1 MATLIHPTAVIHPGA
16 TLHPSVQVE
25 PYAVIGEKVTIG
37 PDTIVGAHAVI
48 DGWTEIGARNH
59 IFPGAAIGLAS
70 QDKKYDGSD
79 SLVKI
84 GDDNRIREF
93 VTINCA
99 TYADEVTVIGDRN
112 LIMAYT
118 HVAHNCIIENQV
130 VITNAVSLG
139 GHVHIESEARVG
151 GMSGIHQG
159 VRIGRLAMVGGMS
172 RVTRDVPPYMLVEGN
187 AARVRSLNLV
197 GLKRAGVMELE
208 EGKVFQSLRHA
219 FRLLYRS
226 GLTFQEA
233 LTKIETTL
241 ANDHLQH
248 LHRFLQIS
256 MTAGNR
262 GPTPGL
268 RAEADEDNADGE

>member
-16 TLHPSVQVE
+16 ELDPTVE
-25 PYAVIGEKVTIG
+25 VRPYAVIGEKVKIG
-37 PDTIVGAHAVI
+37 PETIVGSHVVI

-70 QDKKYDGSD
+70 QDKKYDGTD

-99 TYADEVTVIGDRN
+99 TYSDEVTLIGNQN

-118 HVAHNCIIENQV
+118 HVAHNCVIENQV

-139 GHVHIESEARVG
+139 GHVHIESQARVG

-159 VRIGRLAMVGGMS
+159 VHIGRLAMVGGMS
-172 RVTRDVPPYMLVEGN
+172 RITRDVPPYMLVEGN
-187 AARVRSLNLV
+187 AARVRSLNVV
-197 GLKRAGVMELE
+197 GLRRAGIMDLDD
-208 EGKVFQSLRHA
+208 GKVFQSLKQA
-219 FRLLYRS
+219 FRFLYRS
-226 GLTFQEA
+226 GLSMQEA
-233 LTKIETTL
+233 LEKLDIQLDNE
-241 ANDHLQH
+241 HLQH
-248 LHRFLQIS
+248 LHRFLQLS
-256 MTAGNR
+256 QQEGRR
-262 GPTPGL
+262 GPTPGSKGTDQDDDD
-268 RAEADEDNADGE
+268 A

>member
-1 MATLIHPTAVIHPGA
+1 MATLIHSTAVIHPGA
-16 TLHPSVQVE
+16 ELHPTVE
-25 PYAVIGEKVTIG
+25 VGPYAVIGEKVKIG
-37 PDTIVGAHAVI
+37 SETVIGAHVVL

-70 QDKKYDGSD
+70 QDKKYDGTD

-99 TYADEVTVIGDRN
+99 TYADEVTLIGDRN

-118 HVAHNCIIENQV
+118 HVAHNCVIEDQV

-139 GHVHIESEARVG
+139 GHVHIESQARVG

-172 RVTRDVPPYMLVEGN
+172 RITRDVPPYTLVEGN

-197 GLKRAGVMELE
+197 GLQRAGLLDLDD
-208 EGKVFQSLRHA
+208 GRVFQSLKKA

-226 GLTFQEA
+226 GLPLNEA
-233 LTKIETTL
+233 LVKLETL
-241 ANDHLQH
+241 LDNEYVQH
-248 LHRFLQIS
+248 FHRFLQLS
-256 MTAGNR
+256 QQEGRR
-262 GPTPGL
+262 GPTPG
-268 RAEADEDNADGE
+268 AKVGEEADDE

>member
-16 TLHPSVQVE
+16 ELHPTVE
-25 PYAVIGEKVTIG
+25 VRPYAVIGEKVKVGPETI
-37 PDTIVGAHAVI
+37 IGAHVVI
-48 DGWTEIGARNH
+48 DGWTEIGARNQ

-70 QDKKYDGSD
+70 QDKKYDGTD

-99 TYADEVTVIGDRN
+99 TYSDEMTLIGDRN

-118 HVAHNCIIENQV
+118 HIAHNCVIEDQV
-130 VITNAVSLG
+130 IITNAVSLG
-139 GHVHIESEARVG
+139 GHVHIESQARVG

-172 RVTRDVPPYMLVEGN
+172 RITRDVPPYMLVEGN
-187 AARVRSLNLV
+187 SARVRSLNRV
-197 GLKRAGVMELE
+197 GLERAGILALNDGQVYE
-208 EGKVFQSLRHA
+208 SLKHA

-226 GLTFQEA
+226 GLSVRG
-233 LTKIETTL
+233 KCL
-241 ANDHLQH
+241 AIFKV
-248 LHRFLQIS
+248 RC
-256 MTAGNR
+256 
-262 GPTPGL
+262 
-268 RAEADEDNADGE
+268 

>member
-16 TLHPSVQVE
+16 ELHPTVE
-25 PYAVIGEKVTIG
+25 VRPYAVIGEKVKVGPETI
-37 PDTIVGAHAVI
+37 IGAHVVL

-70 QDKKYDGSD
+70 QDKKYDGTD

-99 TYADEVTVIGDRN
+99 TYSDEVTLIGDRN

-118 HVAHNCIIENQV
+118 HIAHNCVIEDQV

-139 GHVHIESEARVG
+139 GHVHIESQARVG

-172 RVTRDVPPYMLVEGN
+172 RVTRDVPPYVLVEGN
-187 AARVRSLNLV
+187 SARVRSLNLV
-197 GLKRAGVMELE
+197 GLKRAGILDLE
-208 EGKVFQSLRHA
+208 DGKVFHSLKQA
-219 FRLLYRS
+219 FRILYRS
-226 GLTFQEA
+226 GLSLNEA
-233 LTKIETTL
+233 LEKLEISLDNE
-241 ANDHLQH
+241 HLKH
-248 LHRFLQIS
+248 FHRFLCQS
-256 MTAGNR
+256 QQEGRR
-262 GPTPGL
+262 GPTPGTKSD
-268 RAEADEDNADGE
+268 DEDDDA

>member
-16 TLHPSVQVE
+16 ELHPTVE
-25 PYAVIGEKVTIG
+25 VRPYAVIGEKVKVGPETI
-37 PDTIVGAHAVI
+37 IGAHVVL
-48 DGWTEIGARNH
+48 DGWTEIGARNY

-99 TYADEVTVIGDRN
+99 TYADEVTLIGDRN

-118 HVAHNCIIENQV
+118 HIAHNCVIEDQV

-139 GHVHIESEARVG
+139 GHVHIESQARVG

-172 RVTRDVPPYMLVEGN
+172 RVTRDVPPYVLVEGN
-187 AARVRSLNLV
+187 GARVRSLNLV
-197 GLKRAGVMELE
+197 GLKRAGIVDLE
-208 EGKVFQSLRHA
+208 NGHVFQSLKHA
-219 FRLLYRS
+219 FRILYRS
-226 GLTFQEA
+226 GFSLNEA
-233 LTKIETTL
+233 LEKLEISLDNE
-241 ANDHLQH
+241 HLQH
-248 LHRFLQIS
+248 LHRFLRQS
-256 MTAGNR
+256 QQEGRR
-262 GPTPGL
+262 GPTPGTKTDD
-268 RAEADEDNADGE
+268 EAGDE

>member
-16 TLHPSVQVE
+16 ELHPTVE
-25 PYAVIGEKVTIG
+25 VRPYAVIGAKVKIG
-37 PDTIVGAHAVI
+37 AETIVGEHVVL
-48 DGWTEIGARNH
+48 DGWTEIGARNQ

-70 QDKKYDGSD
+70 QDKKYDGTD

-99 TYADEVTVIGDRN
+99 TYSDEITLIGDRN

-118 HVAHNCIIENQV
+118 HVAHNCLIENHV
-130 VITNAVSLG
+130 IITNAVSLG
-139 GHVHIESEARVG
+139 GHVHIESHARVG
-151 GMSGIHQG
+151 GMCGIHQG

-172 RVTRDVPPYMLVEGN
+172 RITRDVPPYTLVEGN

-197 GLKRAGVMELE
+197 GLQRAGIMDLAD
-208 EGKVFQSLRHA
+208 GRVFQSLKTA

-226 GLTFQEA
+226 GLSLNEA
-233 LTKIETTL
+233 LEKLETL
-241 ANDHLQH
+241 LDNEYLQH
-248 LHRFLQIS
+248 LHHFLKLSQQE
-256 MTAGNR
+256 GRR
-262 GPTPGL
+262 GPTPG
-268 RAEADEDNADGE
+268 AKDSKDEDHE